1 MAEMSAL
8 QVEDL
13 IRGTDGCSAPVY
25 ALPLRNFAFAV
36 ARLCD
41 PTQLNA
47 LRQTACRK
55 ITHAMMSYPE
65 LIAGPGKL
73 DTLLMQ
79 VMQGKAVV
87 KGGAEGY
94 QMIGLMPG
102 ALKAGSPG
110 IGIAIKFSDGD
121 PSRRATDT
129 FVTALLR
136 AFGFQQERLLK
147 DCMKSRTN
155 FAQLARARDWR
166 TTHQPYRSASS
177 RSLTIIP

>member
-1 MAEMSAL
+1 
-8 QVEDL
+8 
-13 IRGTDGCSAPVY
+13 
-25 ALPLRNFAFAV
+25 LRNFALAV

-41 PTQLNA
+41 PEA
-47 LRQTACRK
+47 LDAGRQTACRK

-65 LIAGPGKL
+65 MVAGPGKL

-79 VMQGKAVV
+79 AVPGKVVV

-102 ALKAGSPG
+102 VLKAGSPG

-129 FVTALLR
+129 LVTALLN
-136 AFGFQQERLLK
+136 ALGFEREMAADTLHEVTDPTLRNWRGLVIGEQRLSATAQQAL
-147 DCMKSRTN
+147 TN
-155 FAQLARARDWR
+155 LQESLA
-166 TTHQPYRSASS
+166 
-177 RSLTIIP
+177 